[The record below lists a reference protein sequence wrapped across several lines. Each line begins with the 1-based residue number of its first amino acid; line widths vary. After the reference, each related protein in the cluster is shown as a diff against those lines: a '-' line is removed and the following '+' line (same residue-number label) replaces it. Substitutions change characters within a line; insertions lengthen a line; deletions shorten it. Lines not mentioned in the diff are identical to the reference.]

1 MEIPGVDAFDEDCL
15 FLVMPDHEYGHRV
28 PVTIGTLH
36 IDMIIEQATKD
47 ELDHLGTAW
56 GRGKVN
62 RQIQARRIQLE
73 NSSQLDKIAGKVRLT
88 RKIKLKPNQ
97 SLKVRARC
105 TNPLN
110 TKRVNVIIE
119 PTDDEEGSYTIP
131 AYTYLKSN
139 SRSVH
144 VGLRNMSCRAVS
156 LNKGTVVAELSPA
169 NAIPKMLA
177 PKLASCQLEF
187 AKNQDLKSDELEFAN
202 STNSQPK
209 LTKERRDKI
218 FSKLDLTG
226 YDDWTQDQRDKM
238 NATIERYHHIFA
250 VEDLELGRTN
260 LVKHEIKLTN
270 YVPFKERYRR
280 IPPHQYEEVRKHL
293 DEMLRMGA
301 IRRSNSPWA
310 SAVVLVRKK
319 DGALR
324 FCIDLRKLN
333 ERTVKD
339 AYSLPRIE
347 DSLDVLNG
355 SCIFTSIDLKSG
367 YWQVELDEK
376 SIPLTA
382 FTVGPLGFYECVQM
396 PFGLTNAPATFQ
408 RLMESCLSDLHLNWC
423 IIYLDDVIVF
433 SKTPEEHIAQLE
445 AVFKKISDAGLKL
458 KPSKCEFFK
467 KRIHYLGHIVSNKGI
482 ETDPKKIEAIVN
494 WPGPRTVHEVRKFLG
509 FTNYYRKF
517 VYKYAHIARPLN
529 KLISGENAK
538 KKHKRVEWGNGQEQA
553 FQKLKEACTK
563 TPVLAYADY
572 KKSFRLNTDASEL
585 GLGSVLYQQQEDGT
599 SRVIAYASRSLSKT
613 EKNYSAHKLEFL
625 ALKWAVTER
634 FHEYLYG
641 GEFEVYMDNNP
652 LTYVLTT
659 AKLDAT
665 GQRWIASLAN
675 YNFKIHYRSG
685 KTNIDA
691 DVLSR
696 IPWEVVQA
704 DHIQVGPLMKSTILT
719 YLPAIKMP
727 HLPNAVI
734 KELIV
739 RSDYQLSKSQWREEQ
754 MADVSINM
762 VLNLFQSEQL
772 FKYNCKKTDP
782 DDFKGF
788 LRLRK
793 DLFLESGLLYRKAFF
808 RTTGKQVHQ
817 FVMPTKFRKRTVTI
831 CHEDYGHLGMDRVLV
846 LLQERYFWPKMSE
859 DVRKYIRQCDRCV

>member
-1 MEIPGVDAFDEDCL
+1 M
-15 FLVMPDHEYGHRV
+15 
-28 PVTIGTLH
+28 
-36 IDMIIEQATKD
+36 
-47 ELDHLGTAW
+47 
-56 GRGKVN
+56 
-62 RQIQARRIQLE
+62 
-73 NSSQLDKIAGKVRLT
+73 
-88 RKIKLKPNQ
+88 
-97 SLKVRARC
+97 
-105 TNPLN
+105 
-110 TKRVNVIIE
+110 
-119 PTDDEEGSYTIP
+119 
-131 AYTYLKSN
+131 
-139 SRSVH
+139 
-144 VGLRNMSCRAVS
+144 
-156 LNKGTVVAELSPA
+156 
-169 NAIPKMLA
+169 
-177 PKLASCQLEF
+177 
-187 AKNQDLKSDELEFAN
+187 
-202 STNSQPK
+202 
-209 LTKERRDKI
+209 TKERRDKI

-226 YDDWTQDQRDKM
+226 YDDWTQDQCDVM
-238 NATIERYHHIFA
+238 DATIERYHHIFA

-280 IPPHQYEEVRKHL
+280 IPPHQYEEVRRHL

-333 ERTVKD
+333 ERNVKD

-382 FTVGPLGFYECVQM
+382 FTVGPLGFYECVRM

-433 SKTPEEHIAQLE
+433 SKTPEEHIARLE

-517 VYKYAHIARPLN
+517 VYKYAQIARPLN

-538 KKHKRVEWGNGQEQA
+538 KKHRKVEWGTEQEQA
-553 FQKLKEACTK
+553 FEKLKEACTK

-572 KKSFRLNTDASEL
+572 KKPFRLNTDASEL

-599 SRVIAYASRSLSKT
+599 FHVIAYASRSLSKT
-613 EKNYSAHKLEFL
+613 EKNYSAHKLGFL

-641 GEFEVYMDNNP
+641 GNFEVYTDNNP

-665 GQRWIASLAN
+665 GQRWITNLAN

-685 KTNIDA
+685 KSNIDA
-691 DVLSR
+691 DALSQ
-696 IPWEVVQA
+696 IPWEVIQA
-704 DHIQVGPLMKSTILT
+704 DHVQVGPIMKSTVLT
-719 YLPAIKMP
+719 CQLVIKMP
-727 HLPNAVI
+727 HLPNAVLAT

-739 RSDYQLSKSQWREEQ
+739 RSDYQLSTSQWREEQ
-754 MADVSINM
+754 MVDVSINM
-762 VLNLFQSEQL
+762 VLNLFQTKQL
-772 FKYNCKKTDP
+772 STYNCKKIDP
-782 DDFKGF
+782 DDFKSF

-793 DLFLESGLLYRKAFF
+793 DLFLDSGLLYRKAFF
-808 RTTGKQVHQ
+808 KNDWKT
-817 FVMPTKFRKRTVTI
+817 
-831 CHEDYGHLGMDRVLV
+831 
-846 LLQERYFWPKMSE
+846 S
-859 DVRKYIRQCDRCV
+859 